1 MFVYPKVQREFSQG
15 TDGKFVADSGLNW
28 GEKITGQTVT
38 RWDGKKETL
47 RSYDNLNTFSDL
59 VLLTIIQ

>member
-15 TDGKFVADSGLNW
+15 SNGGYIASAEGSGLSW

-38 RWDGKKETL
+38 RWDDKKKL
-47 RSYDNLNTFSDL
+47 
-59 VLLTIIQ
+59 